1 MVTSLTPAQLDNLKA
16 LINLDQPLSTI
27 LPILKTFSWDSN
39 QTIIT
44 LNKDHLIHI
53 LNQYLNHS
61 LSASDLENWANAIEC
76 REDITYETE
85 AEDITYE
92 TEAEDF
98 INDIIFDLA
107 NPILN
112 APISPELVKQYITQL
127 SKSSLSIA
135 INK

>member
-1 MVTSLTPAQLDNLKA
+1 MATYLTPAQLDNLKA
-16 LINLDQPLSTI
+16 LANLDQPLSTI
-27 LPILKTFSWDSN
+27 LPILKTFPWDSN

-44 LNKDHLIHI
+44 LKKEHLIHI

-85 AEDITYE
+85 S
-92 TEAEDF
+92 EDF

-112 APISPELVKQYITQL
+112 APISPEIVKQYITQL
-127 SKSSLSIA
+127 SNSTLSIA
-135 INK
+135 ISK

>member
-1 MVTSLTPAQLDNLKA
+1 MATYLTPAQLDNLKA
-16 LINLDQPLSTI
+16 LANLDQPLSTT
-27 LPILKTFSWDSN
+27 LSILKTFPWDSN
-39 QTIIT
+39 QTIII
-44 LNKDHLIHI
+44 LKKEHLIHI

-61 LSASDLENWANAIEC
+61 LSAIDLENWANAIEC

-85 AEDITYE
+85 S
-92 TEAEDF
+92 EDF

-127 SKSSLSIA
+127 SNSTLSIA
-135 INK
+135 ISK

>member
-1 MVTSLTPAQLDNLKA
+1 MATSLTPAQLDNLNA
-16 LINLDQPLSTI
+16 LVNLNQPLSTI
-27 LPILKTFSWDSN
+27 LPILKTFPWDSN

-44 LNKDHLIHI
+44 LKKEHLIHI

-61 LSASDLENWANAIEC
+61 LSAIDLENWANAIEC

-85 AEDITYE
+85 GEG
-92 TEAEDF
+92 F

-127 SKSSLSIA
+127 SNSTLSIA
-135 INK
+135 ISK

>member
-1 MVTSLTPAQLDNLKA
+1 MATSLTPAQLDNLKA
-16 LINLDQPLSTI
+16 LANLDQPLSTI
-27 LPILKTFSWDSN
+27 LPILKTFPWDSN

-44 LNKDHLIHI
+44 LKKEHLIHI

-61 LSASDLENWANAIEC
+61 LSAIDLENWANAIEC
-76 REDITYETE
+76 REDIIYETE
-85 AEDITYE
+85 DEN
-92 TEAEDF
+92 F

-127 SKSSLSIA
+127 SNSTLSFDTR
-135 INK
+135 

>member
-1 MVTSLTPAQLDNLKA
+1 MATSLTPAQLDNLKA
-16 LINLDQPLSTI
+16 LANLDQPLSTI
-27 LPILKTFSWDSN
+27 LPILQTFPWDSN

-44 LNKDHLIHI
+44 LKKEHLIHI

-61 LSASDLENWANAIEC
+61 LSAIDLENWANAIEC

-85 AEDITYE
+85 GEG
-92 TEAEDF
+92 F

-127 SKSSLSIA
+127 SNSTLSIA
-135 INK
+135 ISK

>member
-1 MVTSLTPAQLDNLKA
+1 MATYLTPAQLDNLKA
-16 LINLDQPLSTI
+16 LANLDQPLSTI
-27 LPILKTFSWDSN
+27 LPILKTFAWDSN

-44 LNKDHLIHI
+44 LKKEHLIHI

-61 LSASDLENWANAIEC
+61 LSAIDLENWANAIEC

-85 AEDITYE
+85 S
-92 TEAEDF
+92 EDF

-112 APISPELVKQYITQL
+112 APISPEIVKEYITQL
-127 SKSSLSIA
+127 SNSTLSIA
-135 INK
+135 ISK

>member
-85 AEDITYE
+85 AED
-92 TEAEDF
+92 F